1 MTGLSVGA
9 NLAWQAAVH
18 EAVTAKFQFI
28 EPEHVFIGICGLEKL
43 LNFSPEDSGL
53 NAQDYKAL
61 QEEDSIL
68 QDLIKEFGLS
78 MVLLR
83 QGMRKRL
90 GTGNYIHTEK
100 VIHRSE
106 KCKVIFDRAYELAS
120 STKKIT
126 SLHLLAAILEKSGIV
141 SKLISEAHVETG
153 ALLKQAINRMADKG
167 SGLMESAH
175 KTDAP
180 HLEDNAQ

>member
-1 MTGLSVGA
+1 
-9 NLAWQAAVH
+9 
-18 EAVTAKFQFI
+18 
-28 EPEHVFIGICGLEKL
+28 
-43 LNFSPEDSGL
+43 
-53 NAQDYKAL
+53 
-61 QEEDSIL
+61 
-68 QDLIKEFGLS
+68 

-106 KCKVIFDRAYELAS
+106 KCKVIFDRAYELAAS
-120 STKKIT
+120 STKKIAP
-126 SLHLLAAILEKSGIV
+126 LHLLAAILEKSGAV
-141 SKLISEAHVETG
+141 GKLLSESHVETG
-153 ALLKQAINRMADKG
+153 ALLKQAINRMSDKG
-167 SGLMESAH
+167 AGLMESAH